1 MRKAPDERASPL
13 VPDEQA
19 SARLTIAGVTL
30 IIGEASDESAL
41 LLATIPPTPP
51 QRRLALA
58 LGAGLIVLFGVAAP
72 IAAMPLPQLYAIIP
86 IIVAIFFLSDLITA
100 ALLFS
105 QFSVIR
111 SHALL
116 SLANGYL
123 FTALIGI
130 PIALTYPGLF
140 SPTGLLGAGLQTA
153 GWLYLSYHF
162 CFISA
167 VLGYAYLKDR
177 ATAVAYI

>member
-58 LGAGLIVLFGVAAP
+58 LGAGLIVLFRVAAP

-111 SHALL
+111 SHA
-116 SLANGYL
+116 SLPRQWISFYSTNRDSNR
-123 FTALIGI
+123 T
-130 PIALTYPGLF
+130 
-140 SPTGLLGAGLQTA
+140 
-153 GWLYLSYHF
+153 YLSW
-162 CFISA
+162 FIFTDRPSGRRVA
-167 VLGYAYLKDR
+167 NSRLALFVLSFLFHISR
-177 ATAVAYI
+177 ARLCLP